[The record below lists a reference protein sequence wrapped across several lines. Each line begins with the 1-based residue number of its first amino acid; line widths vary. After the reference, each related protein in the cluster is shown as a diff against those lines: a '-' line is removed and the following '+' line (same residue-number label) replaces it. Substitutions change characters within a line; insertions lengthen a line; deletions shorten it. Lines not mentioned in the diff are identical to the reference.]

1 MTGVSPAG
9 AVFPYDFRFIPKA
22 PGGDGDPLNVLVLMD
37 KPVFTG
43 CLVHTRLIGVM
54 EAKQSEKGKTMR
66 NDRLIGV
73 VIESRTDSDFKSLH
87 DLSAKLVDEIE
98 HVFVSYNEAKG
109 EKFKPIGRSGPDR
122 TKALVLN
129 NGESRIGARA
139 EKAKKLR

>member
-1 MTGVSPAG
+1 MTGVSSAG
-9 AVFPYDFRFIPKA
+9 AVFPYDFSSSRKRPAATAIRLTFSCSWT
-22 PGGDGDPLNVLVLMD
+22 
-37 KPVFTG
+37 KPAFTG

-98 HVFVSYNEAKG
+98 HFLVSYNEAKG

-122 TKALVLN
+122 AKALVLN